1 MLKVR
6 NIVSGYSGRPVLK
19 NLSLHVAKGEI
30 VAIIG
35 ANGAGKTTL
44 LNSIAGLVKPDEGE
58 VILSGKTLAQNRC
71 SRLASLGCALVPE
84 GRALFSSMSVKENLI
99 LGAYSNFAKEK
110 KQSILNRLDSVFSL
124 FPRLR
129 ERETQTAGSLSGGD
143 QQMLAIGRALMSNPS
158 LIMLDEPS
166 MGLAP
171 LVIGDSL

>member
-1 MLKVR
+1 MTMLKVR

-84 GRALFSSMSVKENLI
+84 GRAHFFFNVCKRKPYTRSLLQFRKR
-99 LGAYSNFAKEK
+99 K
-110 KQSILNRLDSVFSL
+110 KAEYFK
-124 FPRLR
+124 
-129 ERETQTAGSLSGGD
+129 
-143 QQMLAIGRALMSNPS
+143 PS
-158 LIMLDEPS
+158 
-166 MGLAP
+166 
-171 LVIGDSL
+171 